1 MITNVYERKV
11 KDILSGIYNNL
22 EKNDIQDIA
31 MLKKGMTNRSY
42 IYLYNGNKYI
52 LRVPGEG
59 TVCLIDRHKEY
70 ECYEAVRDKG
80 LCDNPIYINA
90 ETGYKITRYID
101 NARTCNPYDKSDIQA
116 CFTLLKCF
124 HNMKLKVEHF
134 FDIYGNIEFYQSL
147 WGDNISMFNDYET
160 TKRNVYSL
168 KSYIDDNCGEYAL
181 THIDAVPDNFLMY
194 KDVNG
199 ESHIQLTDW
208 EYAGMQDPHVDIA
221 MFCIYNV
228 HDKTQIDYLID
239 LYFEGDCGD
248 RIRAKI
254 YCYISACG
262 LLWSNWCEYKRQ
274 CGVEFGEYA
283 LSQYRYA
290 KEFYRYAI
298 NLINNID

>member
-1 MITNVYERKV
+1 
-11 KDILSGIYNNL
+11 
-22 EKNDIQDIA
+22 
-31 MLKKGMTNRSY
+31 
-42 IYLYNGNKYI
+42 
-52 LRVPGEG
+52 
-59 TVCLIDRHKEY
+59 
-70 ECYEAVRDKG
+70 
-80 LCDNPIYINA
+80 
-90 ETGYKITRYID
+90 
-101 NARTCNPYDKSDIQA
+101 
-116 CFTLLKCF
+116 
-124 HNMKLKVEHF
+124 MKLKVEHF